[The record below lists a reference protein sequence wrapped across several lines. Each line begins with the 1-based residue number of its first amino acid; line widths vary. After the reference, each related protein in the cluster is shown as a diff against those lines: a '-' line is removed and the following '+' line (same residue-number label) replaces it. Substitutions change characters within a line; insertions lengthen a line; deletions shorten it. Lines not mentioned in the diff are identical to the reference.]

1 MTLVAREP
9 NTGRR
14 APPYNGTRDK
24 ETRVGL
30 PPAVRDRSRLI
41 VCLFDGRTKALRD
54 KTSLS
59 LFFSSSS
66 PPLLSFALSFLSKEE
81 REEEEKEEEK
91 EERYRKGS
99 VSFES
104 SLRATGGRIKMPRIV
119 YCSPTRASRCVI
131 STVN

>member
-59 LFFSSSS
+59 LSSS
-66 PPLLSFALSFLSKEE
+66 PPLLSFALSFLSKEGRE
-81 REEEEKEEEK
+81 GWEEEEKEEEK

>member
-59 LFFSSSS
+59 LSSS
-66 PPLLSFALSFLSKEE
+66 PPLLSFALSFLSKE
-81 REEEEKEEEK
+81 
-91 EERYRKGS
+91 
-99 VSFES
+99 
-104 SLRATGGRIKMPRIV
+104 GGRGERRKRRRRRRRGTVKVALVSSPPYGPPGAALKCLELFIARPREHLAV
-119 YCSPTRASRCVI
+119 
-131 STVN
+131 